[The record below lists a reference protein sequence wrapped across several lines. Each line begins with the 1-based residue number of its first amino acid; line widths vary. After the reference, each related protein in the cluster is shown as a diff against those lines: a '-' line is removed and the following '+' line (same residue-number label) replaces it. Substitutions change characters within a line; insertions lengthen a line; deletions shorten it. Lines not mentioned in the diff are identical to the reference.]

1 MPIHR
6 KWKQETGQ
14 HRSCETG
21 LSFKKVL
28 EKYVANKS
36 NFLQFMELYG
46 KGAVTKADPKRVQ
59 KTQRALLHQK
69 TITTRS
75 IK

>member
-46 KGAVTKADPKRVQ
+46 KGAVTKADPKGVQ
-59 KTQRALLHQK
+59 KTYELFFTKKQLQPVP
-69 TITTRS
+69 
-75 IK
+75 

>member
-59 KTQRALLHQK
+59 KTYELFFTKKQLQPVP
-69 TITTRS
+69 
-75 IK
+75 